1 MHAGDCD
8 NSIDSKLVVSGHRVL
23 ELPLPQ
29 FKAMPVLGWFCMRQI
44 SRRIRFIALEAFSLL
59 ASVYVVSHGVLRGV
73 QYAKERC
80 PAALLRM
87 GIRRILFLASSK

>member
-8 NSIDSKLVVSGHRVL
+8 NSTDSKLVVSGHRVL

-59 ASVYVVSHGVLRGV
+59 ASVYVVLHGV

-80 PAALLRM
+80 PAASLRM
-87 GIRRILFLASSK
+87 GIHRILFLASSK